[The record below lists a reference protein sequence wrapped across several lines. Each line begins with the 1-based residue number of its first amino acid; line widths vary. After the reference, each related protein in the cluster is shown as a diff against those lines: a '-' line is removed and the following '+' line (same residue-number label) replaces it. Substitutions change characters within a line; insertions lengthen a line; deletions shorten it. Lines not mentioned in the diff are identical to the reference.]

1 MNAINGFVLVGGW
14 PGSGKTTL
22 ARPLAAELGTVYLA
36 KDVVKE
42 ALMDSIGPPRT
53 VEDSRALGAAAVAVV
68 LRIAQG
74 CPGAVI
80 DSTWFP
86 YALPLVRELPGPF
99 VELRCRIDIDVAR
112 ARYLRRVRDPRHLDA
127 LRTEDELWGSEVAPL
142 GVGPLVEVNTAEP
155 VDMVALADRIRSL
168 VGRSP
173 SR

>member
-1 MNAINGFVLVGGW
+1 MDGFVLVGGW

-22 ARPLAAELGTVYLA
+22 ARPLAAELGVAYLA
-36 KDVVKE
+36 KDEVKE
-42 ALMDSIGPPRT
+42 ALMDSIGPPQT

-86 YALPLVRELPGPF
+86 YALSLVRDLRGPF
-99 VELRCRIDIDVAR
+99 VEIRCRIDVDLAR
-112 ARYLRRVRDPRHLDA
+112 DRYLRRVRDPRHLDA
-127 LRTEDELWGSEVAPL
+127 LRTEDELWGSEAVPL

-155 VDMVALADRIRSL
+155 VDVAALVDQIRSL
-168 VGRSP
+168 VDRSP
-173 SR
+173 PR

>member
-1 MNAINGFVLVGGW
+1 MDGFVLVGGW

-22 ARPLAAELGTVYLA
+22 ARPLAAELGIAYLA
-36 KDVVKE
+36 KDEVKQ

-53 VEDSRALGAAAVAVV
+53 VEGSRALGAAAVTVV

-86 YALPLVRELPGPF
+86 YALPLVRELRGPV
-99 VELRCRIDIDVAR
+99 VELRCRVDIDVTR
-112 ARYLRRVRDPRHLDA
+112 DRYLRRERDPRHLDA
-127 LRTEDELWGSEVAPL
+127 LRTDDELWGSEVAPL

-155 VDMVALADRIRSL
+155 VDVAALADRIRSL
-168 VGRSP
+168 VDLLPPR
-173 SR
+173 